1 MELQFNKSVIP
12 CLRTI
17 LRELQ
22 TQEVTQEV
30 RLTDEMPDIGR
41 VLASWG
47 QILIRGKDWHGSGAG
62 VSGGVMVWVLYEPEA
77 GGEPQVVET
86 WLPFQM
92 KWDFP
97 ETERDGTIR
106 ILPILRG
113 VDARLLTARK
123 LMARA
128 GVGIQGRFM
137 VPSDAELYMP
147 TDLPEDV
154 RILKNAYPVQL
165 PREAGEKVFNI
176 EETLPLPASVPAV
189 GKLLRYT
196 LRPEL
201 MESKVVADKLVM
213 RGVAI
218 LELLYIGTDGQ
229 LHTWEF
235 EIPFSQ
241 YTQLD
246 KEYGTDAVAQIDF
259 AVTALEMEQGEE
271 ETLNLKAGL
280 TGQYMIFERPVI
292 EIIQD
297 AYSPNRGVRPQISQL
312 KLPAVL
318 DSRTETV
325 YASQSVESDG
335 VRMADVAFYPEP
347 AQLRREGDQTV
358 AELSGDFQM
367 LYYDDRGQLQ
377 SGVARWEDS
386 WDVPAD
392 RNASLE
398 LTVQSFGKSQGTLN
412 GGNADLHC
420 DMQLQLQS
428 VGNDGI
434 PMVTGLE
441 LSEPILPDPNRPSL
455 ILRRTGGDSLWE
467 LAKRTGSTVEAIM
480 QANDLQ
486 QEPDS
491 DRLLLIPIS

>member
-12 CLRTI
+12 CLRTVS
-17 LRELQ
+17 RELQ
-22 TQEVTQEV
+22 TQELTQEV
-30 RLTDEMPDIGR
+30 RLTDGMPDIGR

-47 QILIRGKDWHGSGAG
+47 QILIRGKDWRGSGAG
-62 VSGGVMVWVLYEPEA
+62 VSGGVMVWVLYEPEEE
-77 GGEPQVVET
+77 GEPQIVET

-113 VDARLLTARK
+113 VDARSLSARK

-128 GVGIQGRFM
+128 GVGMQGLFM

-147 TDLPEDV
+147 TELPEDV
-154 RILKNAYPVQL
+154 RVLKNAYPVQL
-165 PREAGEKVFNI
+165 PKEAGEKAFNI

-201 MESKVVADKLVM
+201 MESKVVSDKLVM
-213 RGVAI
+213 RGAAV
-218 LELLYIGTDGQ
+218 LELLYLGTDGQ
-229 LHTWEF
+229 IHTWEF

-259 AVTALEMEQGEE
+259 AVTALELEQAEE
-271 ETLNLKAGL
+271 ENLNLKAGL
-280 TGQYMIFERPVI
+280 TGQYVIYERPVI

-297 AYSPNRGVRPQISQL
+297 AYSPIRTVRPQMLQL
-312 KLPAVL
+312 QLPAVL

-325 YASQSVESDG
+325 HASQGVQSDG
-335 VRMADVAFYPEP
+335 IRMADVAFYPEP

-358 AELSGDFQM
+358 AELSGNFQM
-367 LYYDDRGQLQ
+367 LYYDDQGQLHG
-377 SGVARWEDS
+377 GVARWEDTR
-386 WDVPAD
+386 DVPAD
-392 RNASLE
+392 RNTGLE
-398 LTVQSFGKSQGTLN
+398 LTVQPSGKNQGTM
-412 GGNADLHC
+412 GGGTADLHG
-420 DMQLQLQS
+420 DLQLQLQS
-428 VGNDGI
+428 TGDAGI

-441 LSEPILPDPNRPSL
+441 LSEPIPLDPSRPSL
-455 ILRRTGGDSLWE
+455 ILRRAGGDSLWE
-467 LAKRTGSTVEAIM
+467 LAKHTGSTVETIM
-480 QANDLQ
+480 KANGLQ